1 MQPGAIYGEAWD
13 LYKRFWKHFLP
24 IALIIFLI
32 VSGASLV
39 LVLLLGWLGAILGF
53 LLSLAGTFWLQ
64 GAIATA
70 VADVR
75 DGRVDF
81 SVSETLKRVGPFV
94 ARLAGA
100 GLLAALGIIGG
111 LILLIV
117 PGLILLT
124 WWVLITPRDR
134 AREPRAQSRRS
145 AAAASSCAGTAGTS
159 SGQSRSASAS
169 GSPPRSSSP
178 SHWSG
183 CPTTS
188 SNSSAA

>member
-24 IALIIFLI
+24 IAIIIFLV

-81 SVSETLKRVGPFV
+81 SISETLKRVGPFV
-94 ARLAGA
+94 LRLAGA

-124 WWVLITPRDR
+124 WWILISPVIVLEDR
-134 AREPRAQSRRS
+134 RAMDAFGRS
-145 AAAASSCAGTAGTS
+145 
-159 SGQSRSASAS
+159 
-169 GSPPRSSSP
+169 
-178 SHWSG
+178 
-183 CPTTS
+183 
-188 SNSSAA
+188 